1 MFFRETLTRAKVLAL
16 LLAFAGCALV
26 SGIARGHLALT
37 PQALLLGLGSG
48 LSYALYS
55 IFSRFALDRGYDSWT
70 ITFYSFAVCVLGCLL
85 FSHPGQIVSAVAADP
100 ALLLPMLLLGLITG
114 FAAFLLYTCGL
125 RRLEAGR
132 ASVIASF
139 ELVFGALVGLIA
151 FGERIGADAAAG
163 IVLILAA
170 VGVLSIVTKK

>member
-1 MFFRETLTRAKVLAL
+1 MYWEERIGRIGEK
-16 LLAFAGCALV
+16 AFAGCALV

>member
-1 MFFRETLTRAKVLAL
+1 MLQRFKQSLA
-16 LLAFAGCALV
+16 
-26 SGIARGHLALT
+26 
-37 PQALLLGLGSG
+37 
-48 LSYALYS
+48 
-55 IFSRFALDRGYDSWT
+55 RFMYGRYGPDELNT
-70 ITFYSFAVCVLGCLL
+70 
-85 FSHPGQIVSAVAADP
+85 